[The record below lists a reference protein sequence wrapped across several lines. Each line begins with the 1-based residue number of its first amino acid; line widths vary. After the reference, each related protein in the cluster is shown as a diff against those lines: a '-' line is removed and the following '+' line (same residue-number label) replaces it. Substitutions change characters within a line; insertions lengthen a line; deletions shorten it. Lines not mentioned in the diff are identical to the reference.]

1 MPIAPTKTL
10 VDRALAGG
18 YAVPAFNV
26 FNDLTMEAVLAAA
39 EELRSPLI
47 VQTSVKT
54 VRSMGPGLL
63 MAMWRAMTGGLEV
76 PVALQLDHCP
86 DRRVVSECLAAGWSS
101 VLFDASTL
109 GLEENRRQ
117 CIEVVREARRYGAH
131 VEGEIEA
138 IQGVEDGLGSD
149 EASRAVSLEAAV
161 DFIRS
166 TGIDIFAPSI
176 GNAHGLYHTP
186 PRLDAQ
192 RVSDLRAS
200 TGVPMALHGG
210 TGLSGAQFADLISR
224 GCAKVNISTAVKIAY
239 MESTRQYLAQHPDEA
254 DPPQLFRHVRAAVVE
269 MAKDHIRLVGSEGM
283 A

>member
-39 EELRSPLI
+39 EDLRSPLI

-54 VRSMGPGLL
+54 VRAMGSGLL
-63 MAMWRAMTGGLEV
+63 MAMWRAMTVSLQV
-76 PVALQLDHCP
+76 PVALHLDHCP
-86 DRRVVSECLAAGWSS
+86 DRKVISECLAAGWSS

-109 GLEENRRQ
+109 TLEENRRQ
-117 CIEVVREARRYGAH
+117 CIEVVGEASRYGAN

-149 EASRAVSLEAAV
+149 DASRAASLEVAV
-161 DFIRS
+161 DFIKS
-166 TGIDIFAPSI
+166 TGVDIFAPSI
-176 GNAHGLYHTP
+176 GNAHGLYKAP
-186 PRLDAQ
+186 PKLDAQ
-192 RVSDLRAS
+192 RVSDLVAA
-200 TGVPMALHGG
+200 TGIPMALHGG
-210 TGLSGAQFADLISR
+210 TGLSASQFTDLINR
-224 GCAKVNISTAVKIAY
+224 GCAKVNVSTAVKIRY
-239 MESTRQYLAQHPDEA
+239 VESTRQYLNQHPDES
-254 DPPQLFRHVRAAVVE
+254 DPPRLFRHVRAEVIE
-269 MAKDHIRLVGSEGM
+269 MAKEHIRMLGSEGM

>member
-1 MPIAPTKTL
+1 MPIASTRTL
-10 VDRALAGG
+10 VDRALEKR

-54 VRSMGPGLL
+54 VRSMSSSLL
-63 MAMWRAMTGGLEV
+63 MAMWRSLATNLRV
-76 PVALQLDHCP
+76 PVALHLDHCP
-86 DRRVVSECLAAGWSS
+86 DRQVISECLAAGWNSA
-101 VLFDASTL
+101 LFDASALTV
-109 GLEENRRQ
+109 EENRRQ
-117 CIEVVREARRYGAH
+117 CIEVVREARRYGAD

-138 IQGVEDGLGSD
+138 IQGVEDDLGSD
-149 EASRAVSLEAAV
+149 EKSRAASLDVAI

-176 GNAHGLYHTP
+176 GNSHGLYLAP

-192 RVSDLRAS
+192 RVTDLVAA

-210 TGLSGAQFADLISR
+210 TGLSASQFAELISR
-224 GCAKVNISTAVKIAY
+224 GCAKVNVSTAVKIGY
-239 MESTRQYLAQHPDEA
+239 VESTRQYLTEHQDEA
-254 DPPQLFRHVRAAVVE
+254 DPPQLFRHVREQVMDV
-269 MAKDHIRLVGSEGM
+269 AKEHIRMFGSEGQ